1 MTDKL
6 KNDLLKSN
14 IRCINEY
21 DVKADKVTFVEKVL
35 P

>member
-14 IRCINEY
+14 IQCINEF
-21 DVKADKVTFVEKVL
+21 DGKFVFYAL
-35 P
+35 